1 MFSDIRFILIG
12 RHGEA
17 GSSEP
22 CYILETGGIALNVR
36 TDLALEAAL
45 PFRQHLPDGVELL
58 QREEQGISVEE
69 VIITSQEG
77 ERAIGKPRGRYLTMT
92 CAPLWKGDGEQMAS
106 VTGVLAGYL
115 RRMLPKEGLILILGL
130 GNPAITADALGPK
143 TAQGVLATR
152 HLTGLEP
159 EFFHQLRPSAVL
171 APGVLGQTG
180 LESAEVTTAV
190 TRQFLPSAVIAVDA
204 LAAGE
209 TSRLGTTIQLSDSGI
224 APGAGAM
231 NRRRELSRRT
241 LGIPVLALG
250 IPTVC
255 DAVSFAAS
263 FLREGQMLSDE
274 IVQQYGMLLMTP
286 KEIDQL
292 TSRGAAILSAG
303 INQALQP
310 HLTPEEL
317 AFLSA

>member
-1 MFSDIRFILIG
+1 M
-12 RHGEA
+12 
-17 GSSEP
+17 
-22 CYILETGGIALNVR
+22 
-36 TDLALEAAL
+36 
-45 PFRQHLPDGVELL
+45 
-58 QREEQGISVEE
+58 
-69 VIITSQEG
+69 
-77 ERAIGKPRGRYLTMT
+77 
-92 CAPLWKGDGEQMAS
+92 
-106 VTGVLAGYL
+106 
-115 RRMLPKEGLILILGL
+115 
-130 GNPAITADALGPK
+130 
-143 TAQGVLATR
+143 
-152 HLTGLEP
+152 
-159 EFFHQLRPSAVL
+159 
-171 APGVLGQTG
+171 
-180 LESAEVTTAV
+180 
-190 TRQFLPSAVIAVDA
+190 IAVDA